1 MSVKKSEKGRE
12 NMRRNIIKKIFMMTG
27 IVAMVAGIAGC
38 GAKKDT
44 GKTAEIH
51 VGYFN
56 NVTHAQ
62 ALYMKAQGTLDKA
75 FDGKAKVK
83 WTSFNAGPSE
93 VEALF
98 SGDIDIGYIGPVPAI
113 SANVKSKGDVSIISG
128 ASQAGAELVKAPG
141 SNIKSAK
148 DLAGKTV
155 AIPQIGNT
163 QHLCLLKL
171 LSDNGLK
178 TVEEG
183 GNVTVTAVENA
194 DIQNM
199 MDQGNIDAALVPEP
213 WGSTLVKNGA
223 EIVLDY
229 DQVYMEGNY
238 PVAVVVVRNEFLKEH
253 SDLVKEFL
261 KQHEAAT
268 DEINNDIDNA
278 AKIINDEINAATGKS
293 LSEDILKTAF
303 QKLTISTE
311 VNKDAVDDFA
321 AISLDQKFIEQ
332 KPSEDIVQ
340 EVK

>member
-1 MSVKKSEKGRE
+1 
-12 NMRRNIIKKIFMMTG
+12 MRRNIKKIFMMAG
-27 IVAMVAGIAGC
+27 VVAMIAGLTGC
-38 GAKKDT
+38 GTKKSA
-44 GKTAEIH
+44 GKTTEIN

-62 ALYMKAQGTLDKA
+62 ALYMKAQGTIDKA
-75 FDGKAKVK
+75 FDGKAAVK

-98 SGDIDIGYIGPVPAI
+98 SGNIDIGYIGPVPAI
-113 SANVKSKGDVSIISG
+113 SANVKSKGDVSLISG

-141 SNIKSAK
+141 SDIKSAK
-148 DLAGKTV
+148 DLDGKTV

-183 GNVTVTAVENA
+183 GTVTVTAVENA
-194 DIQNM
+194 DVQNM

-229 DQVYMEGNY
+229 NQVYMEGNY

-253 SDLVKEFL
+253 PDLVKEFL
-261 KQHEAAT
+261 RQHEV
-268 DEINNDIDNA
+268 NA
-278 AKIINDEINAATGKS
+278 ETGKS
-293 LSEDILKTAF
+293 LSADILKTAF
-303 QKLTISTE
+303 QKLTISTD

-321 AISLDQKFIEQ
+321 AISLEQKFIDQ
-332 KPSEDIVQ
+332 KPSDDFISVE
-340 EVK
+340 ETNTSAK

>member
-1 MSVKKSEKGRE
+1 
-12 NMRRNIIKKIFMMTG
+12 MRRNE
-27 IVAMVAGIAGC
+27 
-38 GAKKDT
+38 KDAD
-44 GKTAEIH
+44 KTTEIN

-62 ALYMKAQGTLDKA
+62 ALYMKEQGTLDKA

-128 ASQAGAELVKAPG
+128 AFQAGAELVKAPG
-141 SNIKSAK
+141 SKIESAK
-148 DLAGKTV
+148 DLDGKTV

-183 GNVTVTAVENA
+183 GTVTVTAVENA

-199 MDQGNIDAALVPEP
+199 MDRE
-213 WGSTLVKNGA
+213 
-223 EIVLDY
+223 
-229 DQVYMEGNY
+229 M
-238 PVAVVVVRNEFLKEH
+238 
-253 SDLVKEFL
+253 
-261 KQHEAAT
+261 
-268 DEINNDIDNA
+268 
-278 AKIINDEINAATGKS
+278 
-293 LSEDILKTAF
+293 
-303 QKLTISTE
+303 
-311 VNKDAVDDFA
+311 
-321 AISLDQKFIEQ
+321 
-332 KPSEDIVQ
+332 
-340 EVK
+340 